1 MSASVICGDA
11 RNETAKAVERMRADG
26 FDPVIVTDPPFNI
39 GYKYISYND
48 RMKDTSYWQML
59 CEIRHLCEGAVF
71 INYPESLHRMS
82 IELGEEPERVI
93 SWVYASNTGRQHR
106 DVAYYGVKPDLKRVK
121 QPYKNMDDKRIKEL
135 YKRTGGGRSYDWI
148 NENQVK
154 NVSKEKTA
162 HPCQMPLKVME
173 LVVGILPDGVGV
185 IDPFCGSGTT
195 LLACRKRGI
204 PAIGIDMD
212 QSYCEIT
219 EGRLERGF

>member
-1 MSASVICGDA
+1 MG
-11 RNETAKAVERMRADG
+11 
-26 FDPVIVTDPPFNI
+26 
-39 GYKYISYND
+39 
-48 RMKDTSYWQML
+48 L
-59 CEIRHLCEGAVF
+59 CEQHRKAAQGRGLLRREARPEARQAALQEHGRQADKGAVQA
-71 INYPESLHRMS
+71 N
-82 IELGEEPERVI
+82 
-93 SWVYASNTGRQHR
+93 
-106 DVAYYGVKPDLKRVK
+106 
-121 QPYKNMDDKRIKEL
+121 
-135 YKRTGGGRSYDWI
+135 GGGRSYDWI